1 MIRKV
6 YTADDEQQTRRHF
19 CGFCGTPL
27 SFWSENPRSEAE
39 YIQLTLG
46 SLSGEDLHDLEDL
59 GLLPDS
65 DEDASEDPGT
75 PGAEQDEAL
84 GDGDEEVIIH
94 TTRETLGGLPWL
106 DALLAGSK
114 LAHLRAAER
123 TSSPSQGRVGSTR
136 IEWEIIEWTEDDPDD
151 EDPPRASKRKFD
163 ERAEFHDGAS
173 SMEGIER

>member
-123 TSSPSQGRVGSTR
+123 TSSQGRVGSTR